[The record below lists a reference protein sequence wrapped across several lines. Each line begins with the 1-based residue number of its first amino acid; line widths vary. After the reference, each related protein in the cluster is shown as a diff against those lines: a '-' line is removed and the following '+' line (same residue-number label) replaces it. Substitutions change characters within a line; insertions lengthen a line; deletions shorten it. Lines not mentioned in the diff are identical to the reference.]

1 MKKFKSEL
9 ERVRYEVG
17 ISIKKF
23 EFERF
28 GNVCFIKKIPSP
40 ELRGRLRLVR
50 EKFKSIG
57 LKGLFQRFIS
67 KSETVRSFS
76 FA

>member
-23 EFERF
+23 ESERVWK
-28 GNVCFIKKIPSP
+28 VCFIEKIPSP

-50 EKFKSIG
+50 DKFK
-57 LKGLFQRFIS
+57 
-67 KSETVRSFS
+67 
-76 FA
+76 